1 MARALEIQEDP
12 LNDEARSC
20 PHPPQDPLLSPGP
33 NWFVADSFDR
43 CFTWWFMFDTISVY
57 VLGSVDY
64 FHAKGT
70 WEVLVV
76 DLEDEYSILTL
87 EEAKRSAG
95 KSRQTT
101 LFSATYGIVGSFS
114 RQKQSEAAFITV
126 MMTIVLAVQRAGNE
140 TIGLNATFEISPVE
154 GFLHQKTSADGFDG
168 CIDWSVDLKTY
179 MALAGEPVRVKCA
192 LFYSYIRTNYSMA
205 QSTGLRLMWY
215 KNKGD
220 LEEPII
226 FSEVR
231 MSKDEDSIWFHSVE
245 LQDSGFYT
253 CVLRNS
259 TYCMKVSM
267 SLTVAENESGLC
279 YNSKIRY
286 LEKSEVTKKKTI
298 SCPDI
303 EDYKTGSQ
311 EPDVVWYKECKPK
324 MWRSVVIQ
332 KGNTLLIQ
340 EVQEEDGGNYTCEL
354 KFEGKLIR
362 RTVELKVTAL
372 LTDKPPKPLFPMEN
386 QPTVI
391 DVQLGK
397 SPSGNNRS

>member
-1 MARALEIQEDP
+1 MISQSLLRGILCKRYNKGGKVAKVGLGQGARVCACSGAFGVI
-12 LNDEARSC
+12 
-20 PHPPQDPLLSPGP
+20 
-33 NWFVADSFDR
+33 
-43 CFTWWFMFDTISVY
+43 
-57 VLGSVDY
+57 
-64 FHAKGT
+64 
-70 WEVLVV
+70 
-76 DLEDEYSILTL
+76 
-87 EEAKRSAG
+87 
-95 KSRQTT
+95 
-101 LFSATYGIVGSFS
+101 FS
-114 RQKQSEAAFITV
+114 
-126 MMTIVLAVQRAGNE
+126 
-140 TIGLNATFEISPVE
+140 GLNIYTARPEKDVE
-154 GFLHQKTSADGFDG
+154 VDG

-286 LEKSEVTKKKTI
+286 LEKSEVTKRKTI

-303 EDYKTGSQ
+303 EDYKTAGQ

-340 EVQEEDGGNYTCEL
+340 EVKEEDGGNYTCEL

-362 RTVELKVTAL
+362 RTVELKVTG
-372 LTDKPPKPLFPMEN
+372 TKNE
-386 QPTVI
+386 
-391 DVQLGK
+391 
-397 SPSGNNRS
+397 

>member
-1 MARALEIQEDP
+1 MVQTVPDSLQPSAL
-12 LNDEARSC
+12 AAV
-20 PHPPQDPLLSPGP
+20 PG
-33 NWFVADSFDR
+33 
-43 CFTWWFMFDTISVY
+43 
-57 VLGSVDY
+57 
-64 FHAKGT
+64 
-70 WEVLVV
+70 
-76 DLEDEYSILTL
+76 
-87 EEAKRSAG
+87 SA
-95 KSRQTT
+95 
-101 LFSATYGIVGSFS
+101 L
-114 RQKQSEAAFITV
+114 
-126 MMTIVLAVQRAGNE
+126 
-140 TIGLNATFEISPVE
+140 
-154 GFLHQKTSADGFDG
+154 FDG

-245 LQDSGFYT
+245 SQDSGFYT

-286 LEKSEVTKKKTI
+286 LEKSEVTKRKTI

-303 EDYKTGSQ
+303 EDYKTAGQ

-324 MWRSVVIQ
+324 MWRSIVIQ

-362 RTVELKVTAL
+362 RTVELKVTDGIGCGIRGAL
-372 LTDKPPKPLFPMEN
+372 GHIIHLSEN
-386 QPTVI
+386 GVLIKMLYQEELAW
-391 DVQLGK
+391 DQG
-397 SPSGNNRS
+397 SDC